1 MKESKQV
8 LVWRHDLNKIRKGK
22 CMAQASHASWGA
34 GLSIAKREGNKII
47 IDLDDPY
54 VKSWFEHRFKKVV
67 VSCPGEKELVEIY
80 NQAKKA
86 GLPCAL
92 ITDAGLTEFN
102 GVPTKTCVG
111 IGPGDPDEIDKI
123 TGNLPLY

>member
-8 LVWRHDLNKIRKGK
+8 IVWRHDLKIRKGK
-22 CMAQASHASWGA
+22 SMAQAAHASWRA
-34 GLSIAKREGNKII
+34 VLSMSDKKDNKII
-47 IDLDDPY
+47 INLDDPY
-54 VKSWFEHRFKKVV
+54 TKQWFDVRFKKVV
-67 VSCPGEKELVEIY
+67 VYCPGEKELIEIY
-80 NQAKKA
+80 NQAKEA

-102 GVPTKTCVG
+102 GVPTKTCAG
-111 IGPGDPDEIDKI
+111 IGPADPDEIDKI